1 MRKTFLAIL
10 LVAASGAAVAADKYT
25 FEPTHSQVNFS
36 YMHLGLSTQTQQL
49 RTVTGTL
56 LLDAEDLTKSS
67 VDVTIDMNSIDT
79 GVAKFDD
86 HIKSADFFDTAKFPT
101 ATFKSTTV
109 AAAGEGKL
117 KVTGDLTL
125 RGVTK
130 PVVLDVTVNKI
141 GEHPMAKKPAAGFN
155 ATTKVLRSDF
165 GLGGYVPAVGDEVSI
180 SIASEFLRAE

>member
-1 MRKTFLAIL
+1 MRKTFLAL
-10 LVAASGAAVAADKYT
+10 ALALASGTVLAADK
-25 FEPTHSQVNFS
+25 FVVEPTHTQVNFS
-36 YMHLGLSTQTQQL
+36 YMHLGLSVQTLQL
-49 RTVTGTL
+49 RAIEGTL
-56 LLDAEDLTKSS
+56 MLDADDLTKSS
-67 VDVTIDMNSIDT
+67 VDVTIDMNSVDT
-79 GVAKFDD
+79 GVPKFDD

-101 ATFKSTTV
+101 ATFKSSKV
-109 AAAGEGKL
+109 ESAGEGKL

-125 RGVTK
+125 HGVTK

-180 SIASEFLRAE
+180 SIASEFLKAE

>member
-1 MRKTFLAIL
+1 
-10 LVAASGAAVAADKYT
+10 
-25 FEPTHSQVNFS
+25 
-36 YMHLGLSTQTQQL
+36 
-49 RTVTGTL
+49 
-56 LLDAEDLTKSS
+56 
-67 VDVTIDMNSIDT
+67 MNSIDT
-79 GVAKFDD
+79 GVAKVDD

-165 GLGGYVPAVGDEVSI
+165 GLGGYVPAVGDGI
-180 SIASEFLRAE
+180 DRRRLRTHWMESTDRRLR